1 MHTFYSIIVVT
12 IGIYI
17 SVLLNHWLTIKDAF
31 SNSFFNTNIADAMN
45 PIVTVLLT
53 LGIAYFINI
62 KFANNSKI
70 NDLFLDFLNEYKFL
84 IDDLEKN
91 FNDYVEL
98 KNEIFDETYE
108 KDSKYTKSIN
118 SLKLFEKKI
127 ISGFK
132 KASMKLDTLSK
143 VQVESIKKEFINIKI
158 LNTSV
163 RSLKQKITDDP
174 FGQKKKFNDRTLT
187 IISVS
192 FENLKREIFLEKIK
206 FFK

>member
-53 LGIAYFINI
+53 
-62 KFANNSKI
+62 
-70 NDLFLDFLNEYKFL
+70 LFLDFLNEYKFL

-127 ISGFK
+127 ISSFK

-187 IISVS
+187 TISVS